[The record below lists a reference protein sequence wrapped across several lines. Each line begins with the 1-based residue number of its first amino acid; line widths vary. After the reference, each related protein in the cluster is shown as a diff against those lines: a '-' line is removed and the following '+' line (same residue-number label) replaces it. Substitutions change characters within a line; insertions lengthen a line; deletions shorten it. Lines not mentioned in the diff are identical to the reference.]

1 MSRDDAPVWSIDEL
15 AQLVGVPSRTIRE
28 YRTQGLLPPPRKVGR
43 VGFYDEM
50 HRRRLELI
58 GRLQARGYSLA
69 GMRDLF
75 AAWDRGESLEDVIG
89 DTGLDEAMVTLT
101 TAQLRERL
109 AALGAVAARDAAV
122 VAGLIHPTEDGRWH
136 VRAPSLLV
144 LVSDA
149 VRAGVP
155 LDAALRTAAVMR
167 EGARQQAVQL
177 GALLVTEVRHRAD
190 TGELERLMRR
200 ARVLVA
206 RSAAALVVD
215 ELGLVLGQQAAQS
228 ADTGLAALIESV
240 RIGDAHNDDAERI
253 AESH

>member
-1 MSRDDAPVWSIDEL
+1 MSSDETRVWSIDEL
-15 AQLVGVPSRTIRE
+15 AQLVGLPSRTIRE
-28 YRTQGLLPPPRKVGR
+28 YRTQGLLPAPRKVGR
-43 VGFYDEM
+43 VGFYDEA

-75 AAWDRGESLEDVIG
+75 EASVRGESLEDVIG

-101 TAQLRERL
+101 TAQLHERL
-109 AALGAVAARDAAV
+109 AAFGTVAARDAAV
-122 VAGLIHPTEDGRWH
+122 VAGLIHPTGDGRWH

-144 LVSDA
+144 LVADA
-149 VRAGVP
+149 VRASVP

-167 EGARQQAVQL
+167 DGARRQAEQL
-177 GALLVTEVRHRAD
+177 AAIFVTEVLDRAD
-190 TGELERLMRR
+190 TSELERLMRR

-215 ELGLVLGQQAAQS
+215 ELGLALGQQAAKS
-228 ADTGLAALIESV
+228 ADKGLAALIESV
-240 RIGDAHNDDAERI
+240 RIGNTQNDAGQV
-253 AESH
+253 AESW